1 MEVYK
6 LYYLELQQ
14 LLPTCLWAQNHIR
27 YQLAPAC
34 LGADTLISLQNTEW
48 KWVAERM
55 PEPMLQVSYNGDAVI
70 CHAAFYSNLVGFC
83 LFVRSITGVGLITI
97 VGDDGMW
104 RLSFDRANN
113 KWIHESLYEE
123 SC

>member
-6 LYYLELQQ
+6 LYHLELQQ

-27 YQLAPAC
+27 HKLAPIC
-34 LGADTLISLQNTEW
+34 LGADTLIALQNTEW
-48 KWVAERM
+48 KWVTERM
-55 PEPMLQVSYNGDAVI
+55 PEPMLQVFYSGDAVI
-70 CHAAFYSNLVGFC
+70 CHAAFYSNLVGFSM
-83 LFVRSITGVGLITI
+83 FIRSITGIGRITV

-104 RLSFDRANN
+104 RLSFDRANSR
-113 KWIHESLYEE
+113 WIHESLYEE